1 MKICVLTGSR
11 AEYGLLKNLMK
22 LMLKDPKIEL
32 NIISTG
38 THESEEFGFTRKF
51 ILEDGFEVSR
61 SIPIILSADDDS
73 SVAKSTGMGIILYSE
88 ALEDLKPDF
97 LLILGDRFE
106 ILAGAVAALFQK
118 IPIIH
123 LHGGELTLGAFDDAI
138 RHSISKMS
146 SIHFVANS
154 IYKNRLIKMGEDP
167 KSIYNFGGLGVDAI
181 LRIKIKDKYFLENEL
196 KLKFSDKNILVTYH
210 PTTLEE
216 NNLYDLTELIGS
228 LKEISRLEDSSIFIT
243 AANADTSGRIIN
255 KKLRELAQRNEKI
268 FFEESLGNQNYISL
282 MSHCN
287 VVIGN
292 SSSGLLEAPTL
303 KIPTI
308 NIGSRQEGRLRALS
322 IIDVGPRREEILKAY
337 KKSQSTEFQNILKKV
352 RSPYGSSKNSE
363 RILNTIKKIGILKST
378 KKYFYES

>member
-51 ILEDGFEVSR
+51 ILEDGFDVSR

-138 RHSISKMS
+138 RHSVSKMS

-154 IYKNRLIKMGEDP
+154 IYKNRLMKMGEDP

-181 LRIKIKDKYFLENEL
+181 LRIKKKD
-196 KLKFSDKNILVTYH
+196 
-210 PTTLEE
+210 
-216 NNLYDLTELIGS
+216 
-228 LKEISRLEDSSIFIT
+228 
-243 AANADTSGRIIN
+243 
-255 KKLRELAQRNEKI
+255 
-268 FFEESLGNQNYISL
+268 
-282 MSHCN
+282 
-287 VVIGN
+287 
-292 SSSGLLEAPTL
+292 LL
-303 KIPTI
+303 
-308 NIGSRQEGRLRALS
+308 
-322 IIDVGPRREEILKAY
+322 
-337 KKSQSTEFQNILKKV
+337 
-352 RSPYGSSKNSE
+352 
-363 RILNTIKKIGILKST
+363 
-378 KKYFYES
+378 

>member
-11 AEYGLLKNLMK
+11 ADYGLLKNLMK

-38 THESEEFGFTRKF
+38 THESEEFGLTRKF
-51 ILEDGFEVSR
+51 ILKDGFEISR
-61 SIPIILSADDDS
+61 SIPIILSADTDS
-73 SVAKSTGMGIILYSE
+73 SVGKSTGMGIILYTE
-88 ALEDLKPDF
+88 ALKDLKPDY

-106 ILAGAVAALFQK
+106 ILAGAVTALFLK

-181 LRIKIKDKYFLENEL
+181 LRIKKKDKSSLEKEL
-196 KLKFSDKNILVTYH
+196 IIEFSNKNILVTFH

-216 NNLYDLTELIGS
+216 DNLGDLNELIES
-228 LKEISRLEDSSIFIT
+228 LSKISGLEDTSIFIT
-243 AANADTSGRIIN
+243 ASNADTLGRHINDKLKEYSLMN
-255 KKLRELAQRNEKI
+255 KKV
-268 FFEESLGNQNYISL
+268 FFQKSLGNENYISL
-282 MSHCN
+282 MSHCDA
-287 VVIGN
+287 VIGN

-303 KIPTI
+303 NVPTI
-308 NIGSRQEGRLRALS
+308 NIGSRQEGRLRAS
-322 IIDVGPRREEILKAY
+322 SVIDVLPKKEAITEAF
-337 KKSQSTEFQNILKKV
+337 KKSQSRTFQKNLKKTKN
-352 RSPYGSSKNSE
+352 PYGKT
-363 RILNTIKKIGILKST
+363 RITKKILNTIKKIGILEST
-378 KKYFYES
+378 KKGFYES